1 MDLNIKPQKT
11 ALIVIDM
18 QADFYAPSGGAA
30 KRGKSVSQMR
40 EVATKINYF
49 INEVGD
55 KVELIIFTRY
65 LSGGNITPRNLQDVA
80 EKEKYNLMC
89 EKGTGLEELSDVTV
103 PHKAIIIDKPHYDA
117 FAYTNLLRLLNE
129 YDIETV
135 LITGVRTEICVDATA
150 KRAASEGFYSV
161 IVSDLVATYDDKD
174 QVQKEILAFFDKY
187 YGYVMDSD
195 ALAKLVS

>member
-18 QADFYAPSGGAA
+18 QADFYAPNGSTA

-40 EVATKINYF
+40 EVATKINQF

-65 LSGGNITPRNLQDVA
+65 VSGGNITPRNLQAVA

-103 PHKAIIIDKPHYDA
+103 PHEAIIIDKPHYDA
-117 FAYTNLLRLLNE
+117 FAYTNLLKLLKE
-129 YDIETV
+129 HDIETV
-135 LITGVRTEICVDATA
+135 LITGVRTEVCVDATA
-150 KRAASEGFYSV
+150 KRAASEGFNSV
-161 IVSDLVATYDDKD
+161 IVGNLVATFDDKG
-174 QVQKEILAFFDKY
+174 QTQKEILAFFDKY
-187 YGYVMDSD
+187 YGYVMDSGT
-195 ALAKLVS
+195 LTKLVS